1 MNEIERAKEHAGQM
15 YPAAEIRTRSHAG
28 KPVVLAIEDNLIRLV
43 KFEQIR
49 PGEKPNSASR

>member
-1 MNEIERAKEHAGQM
+1 M